1 MTDAEQ
7 FILALQEGSE
17 QAFRQLVEERQQQV
31 LRTCL
36 GFVPSRQDAEDITQE
51 VFVEVFRSVRAFKRE
66 SSLNTWIYRI
76 AVRKALEYIRKMKR
90 KKRFDFLKDWVG
102 LDDERVQT
110 QSDHFYHPGILL
122 ENQERAKILYQQLD
136 RLPDSQRTAFLL
148 QKSEDM
154 SLQEIANVLQVSV
167 SAVESLL
174 HRAKKNL
181 RDRLLTLTDLHHE

>member
-102 LDDERVQT
+102 LHDERVQT